1 MSRQYSDTEKPSLEE
16 VRQRFEQWRTHRK
29 QRTPI
34 PESLWEGAV
43 RLCAD
48 HSLCKV
54 SSSLRLDY
62 RVLKSRVC
70 SFRPGGIPESMT
82 SSDLKPAIPTPG
94 IKKRTTG
101 IAILAISGA
110 KMLKVDG
117 LSQNFEWIRPSARFF
132 ISKIEIQGRTPPKSP
147 L

>member
-1 MSRQYSDTEKPSLEE
+1 MSRQWTAPEKPTLEE
-16 VRQRFEQWRTHRK
+16 VRQRFEQWRKHRK

-62 RVLKSRVC
+62 RVLKRRVC
-70 SFRPGGIPESMT
+70 SSRPGGIPESMT
-82 SSDLKPAIPTPG
+82 SSDF
-94 IKKRTTG
+94 
-101 IAILAISGA
+101 IALDLNASLPECNLEMERDGATMRMHRKGVIGVYPLALMKACWG
-110 KMLKVDG
+110 
-117 LSQNFEWIRPSARFF
+117 
-132 ISKIEIQGRTPPKSP
+132 QGR
-147 L
+147 